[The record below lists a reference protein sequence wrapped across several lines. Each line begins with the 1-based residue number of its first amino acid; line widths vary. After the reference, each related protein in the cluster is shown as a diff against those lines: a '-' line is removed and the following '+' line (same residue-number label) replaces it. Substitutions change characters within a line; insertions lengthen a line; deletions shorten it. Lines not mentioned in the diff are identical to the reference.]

1 MKERTKFM
9 VGLGVLLV
17 TVVLGVWQFSI
28 MQAYKIETDTFKTQ
42 SASLA
47 LEKENL
53 IDDYQEI
60 KVDVTAARE
69 TAAQELAF
77 VFPTQEDLTNLT
89 RLFDDFATKNNF
101 ETNPF
106 FITSIN
112 YQDAKD
118 AEGYRYV
125 PVSMNVEASDKN
137 LSKFL
142 EFLETSGSL
151 ESEIR
156 LMSIEDMNVSYPSEY
171 GGTYSARFTINAY
184 FSQDITSE

>member
-1 MKERTKFM
+1 MI
-9 VGLGVLLV
+9 GLGVLLI
-17 TVVLGVWQFSI
+17 TVVLGAWQFSI
-28 MQAYKIETDTFKTQ
+28 MQASKIETDTFKTQ
-42 SASLA
+42 ASTLS

-53 IDDYQEI
+53 INDYQEI
-60 KVDVTAARE
+60 RSDVSKARE

-77 VFPTQEDLTNLT
+77 VFPTDEGLTDLT

-112 YQDAKD
+112 YQTEKD

-125 PVSMNVEASDKN
+125 PVSLNVEASSKN

-156 LMSIEDMNVSYPSEY
+156 LMSIEDMNISYPAEY

-184 FSQDITSE
+184 FSQDITITDE

>member
-1 MKERTKFM
+1 MI
-9 VGLGVLLV
+9 GLGVLLA
-17 TVVLGVWQFSI
+17 TVVLGAWQFSV
-28 MQAYKIETDTFKTQ
+28 MQAYKIDTDTFKTQ
-42 SASLA
+42 AASLV

-53 IDDYQEI
+53 INDYQEI

-69 TAAQELAF
+69 TAEQELAF
-77 VFPTQEDLTNLT
+77 VFPTEEGLTDLT

-101 ETNPF
+101 STNPF

-125 PVSMNVEASDKN
+125 PVSLNVEASSKN

-156 LMSIEDMNVSYPSEY
+156 LMSIEDVNVSYPAEY
-171 GGTYSARFTINAY
+171 GGTYSVRFTLNAY